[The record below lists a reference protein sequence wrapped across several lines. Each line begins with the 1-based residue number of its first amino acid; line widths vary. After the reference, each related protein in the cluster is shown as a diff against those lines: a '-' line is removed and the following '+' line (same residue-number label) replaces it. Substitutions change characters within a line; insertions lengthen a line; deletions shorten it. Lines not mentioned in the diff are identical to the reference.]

1 MNILYQNQTNNGRIE
16 FLEAE
21 NIMVIVLYNT
31 IEVNEYK
38 DIFER
43 FLKLYPLDKRP
54 LLLFDCLYLKKSPI
68 EGRAWFTTDMVPRF
82 KKLLGNETG
91 YKIALCQSSTLFQ
104 RMAAQIIL
112 KATYAVGFKF
122 NIKEFDSTDRAKD
135 WLKQKD

>member
-21 NIMVIVLYNT
+21 NIIVIVLFNT
-31 IEVNEYK
+31 IEVKEYK
-38 DIFER
+38 DVFET
-43 FLKLYPLDKRP
+43 FLKLYPVDKRP
-54 LLLFDCLYLKKSPI
+54 TLLFDCLYLKKSPI
-68 EGRAWFTTDMVPRF
+68 EGRAWFSTDVIPRF
-82 KKLLGNETG
+82 KKLLGNEAG

-122 NIKEFDSTDRAKD
+122 NIKEFDSVEKGKD
-135 WLKQKD
+135 WLMKID